1 VFPRALF
8 EFEGKRVIYNG
19 EIAHIIP
26 ASNNDKTR
34 PDLLVPAEQ
43 RSAAFNGM
51 LVCRGCHK
59 VTDEW
64 TVAQCHVLKSSAMV
78 ATRIRDGNRV
88 VELDR
93 TFLDCFV
100 TRASATDLSC
110 DFASTNYLR
119 QALQDIVNPSPLL
132 CQLAG
137 YVGSCESDKSPAKAA
152 ASTLLVTM
160 SDQWCGSDQLL
171 GDLCQFA
178 RRAID
183 HEREDLF
190 SILEP
195 LTNALTRKGRPEF
208 HRKLLRMTLEN
219 DRWAEL
225 RLAHD
230 VRYHGNDLVN
240 GWRRHLNDFKFR
252 KGLARADDLPA
263 ILEHLRTG
271 ELNPEHRR
279 SLELLLLAALK
290 ALSEDND
297 TRLLRHAAI
306 NRYPNVTA
314 MM

>member
-1 VFPRALF
+1 
-8 EFEGKRVIYNG
+8 
-19 EIAHIIP
+19 
-26 ASNNDKTR
+26 
-34 PDLLVPAEQ
+34 
-43 RSAAFNGM
+43 
-51 LVCRGCHK
+51 
-59 VTDEW
+59 
-64 TVAQCHVLKSSAMV
+64 
-78 ATRIRDGNRV
+78 
-88 VELDR
+88 
-93 TFLDCFV
+93 
-100 TRASATDLSC
+100 
-110 DFASTNYLR
+110 
-119 QALQDIVNPSPLL
+119 
-132 CQLAG
+132 
-137 YVGSCESDKSPAKAA
+137 
-152 ASTLLVTM
+152 M